1 MGDARLRPC
10 DVCKDAIA
18 EEALM
23 CPHCGAAGPGRQ
35 ARPLDMGIE
44 ALLKTFGQLTIA
56 AALIGA
62 LIALLGGELW
72 TAAVVAFGGV
82 SQGVLFLTVAWIA
95 SHVRK
100 HL

>member
-1 MGDARLRPC
+1 MVDADMGACSTC
-10 DVCKDAIA
+10 DGAIA
-18 EEALM
+18 REALM

-35 ARPLDMGIE
+35 ARPLEMGIE
-44 ALLKTFGQLTIA
+44 VVLRTFGQLTIA

-62 LIALLGGELW
+62 VVAVLAGEFW
-72 TAAVVAFGGV
+72 GAAVVASGGI

-95 SHVRK
+95 GCVRK